1 MRSLASAAS
10 LLAAATPEQLTS
22 VAAALGFATDPLPL
36 DRKALA
42 ALGLSTTPIAEARI
56 VPGEGTLRALLVE
69 LDSAAP
75 LRESVSAIAA
85 RLASR
90 APHLLWLL
98 IASQPDAAG
107 LALAAWNGER
117 TRPRVAAL
125 LVDRNRVLSSDAE
138 TLTALADIPHSTD
151 TLAHACWLETLGRES
166 LTRRFYRA
174 LERVVREIAHAAR
187 GRAAPAERTELAL
200 LHVSR
205 LIFLSF
211 LESKGWLD
219 DDHRFLENAFERCM
233 EAGGE
238 FHRRVL
244 LPLFFGTLNTPVH
257 RRSRTARGFGRVPF
271 LNGGLFA
278 RTPLERKRAELH
290 FPDEALGVV
299 FDELLIPYRFTAR
312 EESSEWNQA
321 AIDPE
326 MLGLAFESLMHQGE
340 RRASGAFYT
349 PHALVARVTRSALI
363 DALSGGTVSRDA
375 AESALA
381 GQLVDDAATRTL
393 RERSAVLRV
402 VDPACGSGAFLV
414 HALEELSALRARL
427 GDPRPADEIRREL
440 LTRSI
445 FGVDINPMAVWLC
458 ELRLW
463 LAVLI
468 EGTTDDPLAVAPL
481 PNLDRHIRVGDS
493 LSGELWDDTRPVR
506 GGARLALLRE
516 RYARATGGRKRTL
529 RYALDAA
536 ERAAALSH
544 LESEHRRCSA
554 RRRDLIAV
562 LRGRDPFGQRVRAGA
577 VERQRLANE
586 RSRSRELY
594 SALRS
599 IRDGGALPFSW
610 VAHFP
615 DIARHGGFD
624 VVIANPPWVRLHRIP
639 ASARST
645 LRERYSV
652 FRGAAWER
660 GASLARAGPGFAAQV
675 DMAALF
681 TERSLALLR
690 AGGTMALLLP
700 TKLWGS
706 LAGGGVRRLMGDRAQ
721 VVALED
727 WSESPAAFDAAVYP
741 SLLVARRAPPPSAPP
756 PSADPLPPVPCIAA
770 AVHRGHDALRWE
782 IHPSRL
788 ALDDPASPWLIIPP
802 AVRAAFDRLVRA
814 GEPLAESAFGPPQ
827 LGVKCGCNEA
837 FVLRRS
843 DVNGSEEPVE
853 RSLLRPLLRGEGT
866 TPWSAGR
873 AREWLIW
880 THDESGAPLKSL
892 PPRAARRL
900 GRWRERLAARTD
912 LRPGTRWW
920 SLFRIGAAAPSR
932 ARVVWADMG
941 RTPRALVL
949 REGDRTVPLNS
960 CYVLPCN
967 DIADAR
973 AIAALLNSTVA
984 AAWLGVLA
992 EPARGGY
999 RRYMAWTV
1007 SLLPLPCDWQ
1017 RARALLAPL
1026 AERAALGEPPG
1037 AGQLDSAVLRAYH
1050 VRPADVAP
1058 LLAWHA
1064 R

>member
-10 LLAAATPEQLTS
+10 LLAAATPERLPS
-22 VAAALGFATDPLPL
+22 LAAALGFAADPLPL
-36 DRKALA
+36 DRKTRD
-42 ALGLSTTPIAEARI
+42 ALGLAATPITRAMI

-69 LDSAAP
+69 VDSTAP
-75 LRESVSAIAA
+75 LRESVSTVAT

-98 IASQPDAAG
+98 VAAQRDAAG

-117 TRPRVAAL
+117 NRPRVAAL
-125 LVDRNRVLSSDAE
+125 LVNRERVVPSDAE

-151 TLAHACWLETLGRES
+151 TLTHACWLETLGRES

-174 LERVVREIAHAAR
+174 LERVVREIARAAR
-187 GRAAPAERTELAL
+187 GRATPAERAELAL

-211 LESKGWLD
+211 LESKGWLN
-219 DDHRFLENAFERCM
+219 DDHRFLENAFQRCM
-233 EAGGE
+233 EVGGE

-244 LPLFFGTLNTPVH
+244 LPLFFGTLNTPIH
-257 RRSRTARGFGRVPF
+257 RRSRAARDFGRVPF

-278 RTPLERKRAELH
+278 RTPLERKKAELY
-290 FPDEALGVV
+290 FPDDALGVV
-299 FDELLIPYRFTAR
+299 FDELLTPYRFTAR
-312 EESSEWNQA
+312 EESSEWSQA

-326 MLGLAFESLMHQGE
+326 MLGLAFESLMHEGE

-349 PHALVARVTRSALI
+349 PHALVARVARSALV
-363 DALSGGTVSRDA
+363 DALSGGAVPSVA

-381 GQLVDDAATRTL
+381 GQHVDDEVARAL
-393 RERSAVLRV
+393 RERSAALRV
-402 VDPACGSGAFLV
+402 LDPACGSGAFLV

-427 GDPRPADEIRREL
+427 GDPRPTDEIRREL

-463 LAVLI
+463 LSVVI

-493 LSGELWDDTRPVR
+493 LAGELWDEVRPIR
-506 GGARLALLRE
+506 GGASLALLRE

-529 RYALDAA
+529 RRALDAA
-536 ERAAALSH
+536 ERSAAVAH

-554 RRRDLIAV
+554 RRRDLISV
-562 LRGRDPFGQRVRAGA
+562 LRGRDLFGQRVRAGA
-577 VERQRLANE
+577 LERQRLASE
-586 RSRSRELY
+586 RSRSRELC
-594 SALRS
+594 AAPRS
-599 IRDGGALPFSW
+599 VREGGALPFSW
-610 VAHFP
+610 VAQFP
-615 DIARHGGFD
+615 DIARRGGFD
-624 VVIANPPWVRLHRIP
+624 VVVANPPWVRLHRIP
-639 ASARST
+639 SSARAT

-700 TKLWGS
+700 AKLWGS
-706 LAGGGVRRLMGDRAQ
+706 LAGGGVRRLIGDRAN
-721 VVALED
+721 VMALED

-741 SLLVARRAPPPSAPP
+741 SLLVARRAV
-756 PSADPLPPVPCIAA
+756 LPGTEPTRPAPCIAA

-782 IHPSRL
+782 IHPARL

-802 AVRAAFDRLVRA
+802 AVRTAFDRLARA
-814 GEPLAESAFGPPQ
+814 GEPLAESPFGPPQ

-843 DVNGSEEPVE
+843 DVSGSEEPVE
-853 RSLLRPLLRGEGT
+853 RSLLRPLLRGESVA
-866 TPWSAGR
+866 PWSVER
-873 AREWLIW
+873 ASEWLVW

-892 PPRAARRL
+892 PPRTALWL
-900 GRWRERLAARTD
+900 GRWRERLAARSD
-912 LRPGTRWW
+912 LRPGTQWW
-920 SLFRIGAAAPSR
+920 SLFRVGAAASSR

-941 RTPRALVL
+941 RSPRALVL
-949 REGDRTVPLNS
+949 HAGDRTVPLNS
-960 CYVLPCN
+960 CYVLPCSN
-967 DIADAR
+967 LTDAR

-1007 SLLPLPCDWQ
+1007 SLLPLPRDWAS
-1017 RARALLAPL
+1017 ARALLAPL
-1026 AERAALGEPPG
+1026 AERAALGASPS
-1037 AGQLDSAVLRAYH
+1037 AGELDAAVLRSYH

>member
-1 MRSLASAAS
+1 MRSLAYAAS
-10 LLAAATPEQLTS
+10 LLASATPERLPS
-22 VAAALGFATDPLPL
+22 VAAALGFAADPLPL
-36 DRKALA
+36 DRKALD
-42 ALGLSTTPIAEARI
+42 ALGLATTPVAAARV

-69 LDSAAP
+69 LAAATP
-75 LRESVSAIAA
+75 LRESVGAIAT

-98 IASQPDAAG
+98 VAAQHDAGG
-107 LALAAWNGER
+107 LALAAWSGER

-125 LVDRNRVLSSDAE
+125 LVDRERVLASDAE
-138 TLTALADIPHSTD
+138 TLAALADIPHSTD

-174 LERVVREIAHAAR
+174 LERVVREVARAAR
-187 GRAAPAERTELAL
+187 GRATPAERGELAL

-238 FHRRVL
+238 FHARVL
-244 LPLFFGTLNTPVH
+244 LPLFFGTLNTPIH
-257 RRSRTARGFGRVPF
+257 KRSRAARALGRVPF

-278 RTPLERKRAELH
+278 RTPLERRRAELL
-290 FPDEALGVV
+290 FPDDALGAV

-312 EESSEWNQA
+312 EESSEWSQA
-321 AIDPE
+321 AVDPE
-326 MLGLAFESLMHQGE
+326 MLGLAFESLMHEGE

-349 PHALVARVTRSALI
+349 PHALVARVTGSALVNS
-363 DALSGGTVSRDA
+363 LSGGIVSRDA
-375 AESALA
+375 VEGVLA
-381 GQLVDDAATRTL
+381 GQPVDDAVARTL
-393 RERSAVLRV
+393 RERSAALRV

-427 GDPRPADEIRREL
+427 GDPRPTDEIRREL

-445 FGVDINPMAVWLC
+445 FGVDVNPMAVWLC

-463 LAVLI
+463 LSVVI
-468 EGTTDDPLAVAPL
+468 EGTVDDPLAVAPL

-493 LSGELWDDTRPVR
+493 LSGELWDDARPIR

-529 RYALDAA
+529 RRALDAA
-536 ERAAALSH
+536 ERAASMMH

-554 RRRDLIAV
+554 RRRDLISA
-562 LRGRDPFGQRVRAGA
+562 LRGRDLFGQRVRAGTA
-577 VERQRLANE
+577 ERQRLASE
-586 RSRSRELY
+586 RSRSRELCA
-594 SALRS
+594 ALRS

-615 DIARHGGFD
+615 DIARRGGFD

-639 ASARST
+639 SSVRAT
-645 LRERYSV
+645 LRGRYSV
-652 FRGAAWER
+652 FRGAAWQR

-700 TKLWGS
+700 AKLWGS
-706 LAGGGVRRLMGDRAQ
+706 LAGGGVRRLVGDRAQ

-741 SLLVARRAPPPSAPP
+741 SLLVARRAAPP
-756 PSADPLPPVPCIAA
+756 GAEPLPPAPCIAA
-770 AVHRGHDALRWE
+770 AVHRGGDALRWE
-782 IHPSRL
+782 IHASRL

-802 AVRAAFDRLVRA
+802 AVRTAFDRLARA
-814 GEPLAESAFGPPQ
+814 GEPLAESPFGPPQ

-853 RSLLRPLLRGEGT
+853 RSLLRPLLRGEST

-873 AREWLIW
+873 ASEWLIW
-880 THDESGAPLKSL
+880 THDERGAPLKSL
-892 PPRAARRL
+892 PPRAVRWL

-912 LRPGTRWW
+912 LRPGTQWW

-941 RTPRALVL
+941 RRPRALVL

-967 DIADAR
+967 ELADAR

-1007 SLLPLPCDWQ
+1007 SLLPLPRDWAS
-1017 RARALLAPL
+1017 ARELLAPL
-1026 AERAALGEPPG
+1026 AERAARGEPPA
-1037 AGQLDSAVLRAYH
+1037 AGELDAAVLRAYH

>member
-10 LLAAATPEQLTS
+10 LLAAATPERLPT
-22 VAAALGFATDPLPL
+22 VAATLGFTAEPLPL
-36 DRKALA
+36 DRRARA
-42 ALGLSTTPIAEARI
+42 ALGLATAPVVEARI
-56 VPGEGTLRALLVE
+56 VPGRGALRALLLE
-69 LDSAAP
+69 LDAATP
-75 LRESVSAIAA
+75 LRESIVTVAA

-98 IASQPDAAG
+98 VAAQRDASG
-107 LALAAWNGER
+107 LAVATWNGER

-125 LVDRNRVLSSDAE
+125 LVDRERVVPSDAE
-138 TLTALADIPHSTD
+138 TLVALADVPHATD

-174 LERVVREIAHAAR
+174 LERVVHEIARAAR
-187 GRAAPAERTELAL
+187 GRATPAERSELAL

-257 RRSRTARGFGRVPF
+257 RRSRAARDVGRVPF

-278 RTPLERKRAELH
+278 RTPLERRRAELS
-290 FPDEALGVV
+290 FPDEAIGVV
-299 FDELLIPYRFTAR
+299 FDELLTPYRFSAR

-326 MLGLAFESLMHQGE
+326 MLGLAFESLMHEGE

-349 PHALVARVTRSALI
+349 PHARVARITRTALA
-363 DALSGGTVSRDA
+363 DALAGGPVPGIA

-381 GQLVDDAATRTL
+381 GQPVDVEVARAL
-393 RERSAVLRV
+393 RERSATLRV

-414 HALEELSALRARL
+414 HALEELSTLRARL
-427 GDPRPADEIRREL
+427 GDARPTDEIRREL
-440 LTRSI
+440 LTRAI
-445 FGVDINPMAVWLC
+445 FGVDVNPMAVWLC

-463 LAVLI
+463 LSVVI
-468 EGTTDDPLAVAPL
+468 EGTADDPLAVAPL

-493 LSGELWDDTRPVR
+493 LSGELWDDARPIR
-506 GGARLALLRE
+506 GGVRLALLRE

-529 RYALDAA
+529 RRALDAA
-536 ERAAALSH
+536 ERGAAIEH
-544 LESEHRRCSA
+544 LESEQRRCSA
-554 RRRDLIAV
+554 RRRDLISA
-562 LRGRDPFGQRVRAGA
+562 LRGRDLFGQRVRAGA
-577 VERQRLANE
+577 AERQRLAGE
-586 RSRSRELY
+586 RARSRELC
-594 SALRS
+594 ATLRS
-599 IRDGGALPFSW
+599 VREGGPLPFSW

-615 DIARHGGFD
+615 DIARRGGFD
-624 VVIANPPWVRLHRIP
+624 IVIANPPWVRLHRIAP
-639 ASARST
+639 SARAA

-700 TKLWGS
+700 AKLWGS

-727 WSESPAAFDAAVYP
+727 WSESPAAFDAAAYP
-741 SLLVARRAPPPSAPP
+741 SLLVARRAAPPGAEPVPPP
-756 PSADPLPPVPCIAA
+756 PCIAA
-770 AVHRGHDALRWE
+770 AVHRGRAALRWE
-782 IHPSRL
+782 IHPARL
-788 ALDDPASPWLIIPP
+788 ALDDPASPWLIVPP

-837 FVLRRS
+837 FVLSRS
-843 DVNGSEEPVE
+843 DVNGSGEPVE
-853 RSLLRPLLRGEGT
+853 RSLLRPLLRGEST
-866 TPWSAGR
+866 TPWSAER
-873 AREWLIW
+873 ASEWLIW
-880 THDESGAPLKSL
+880 THDENGLPLKSL
-892 PPRAARRL
+892 PPRAARWL
-900 GRWRERLAARTD
+900 GRWRDRLAARTD
-912 LRPGTRWW
+912 LRAGTQWW

-932 ARVVWADMG
+932 PRVVWADMG
-941 RTPRALVL
+941 RSPRALVL
-949 REGDRTVPLNS
+949 EKGDRTVPLNS

-967 DIADAR
+967 ELDDAR
-973 AIAALLNSTVA
+973 AVAALLNSTVA

-1007 SLLPLPCDWQ
+1007 SLLPLPRDW
-1017 RARALLAPL
+1017 RRTRLLLAPI
-1026 AERAALGEPPG
+1026 AERAALGNAPSTGE
-1037 AGQLDSAVLRAYH
+1037 LDAAVLRAYH